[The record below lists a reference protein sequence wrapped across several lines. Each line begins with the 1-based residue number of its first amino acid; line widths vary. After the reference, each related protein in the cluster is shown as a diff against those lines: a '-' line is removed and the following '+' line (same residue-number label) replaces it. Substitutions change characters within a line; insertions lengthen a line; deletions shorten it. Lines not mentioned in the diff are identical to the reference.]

1 METKVITVEVNVEL
15 PEYRKLVFRLS
26 YGHPVSMLIHVM
38 GLIIIGASIING
50 YSGWWLYFAI
60 FFLAYLPF
68 SIYRRATSN
77 YKDTKM
83 LHEPITYEFTPTNLS
98 YKGASFNGEQ
108 QWSTLYKIKEHDQYF
123 LLYVNKLLAMAIPKR
138 AFSSE
143 EDMNIFRGYCG
154 IVK

>member
-1 METKVITVEVNVEL
+1 METKEVISVEVKLEL
-15 PEYRKLVFRLS
+15 PEYRKVTFQLTYSHPISLV
-26 YGHPVSMLIHVM
+26 IHVM

-50 YSGWWLYFAI
+50 NIGWWFYFTI

-68 SIYRRATSN
+68 GIYRRTTSN

-83 LHEPITYEFTPTNLS
+83 LHEPVTYEFTPTTLS
-98 YKGASFNGEQ
+98 YRGTSFNGEQ
-108 QWSTLYKIKEHDQYF
+108 QWSTLYKTQEHDQCF

-143 EDMNIFRGYCG
+143 EEMKVFREWCG
-154 IVK
+154 IT